1 MSTGG
6 NAGWE
11 EGDEDFDRI
20 DKDDLKR
27 VLQEMREVI
36 EDIVDEVPFP
46 DDSQYPKL
54 NLQAKLNSLRVD
66 IDGL

>member
-6 NAGWE
+6 NAGYE
-11 EGDEDFDRI
+11 EGDEDYDRL

-27 VLQEMREVI
+27 VLREIIERI
-36 EDIVDEVPFP
+36 EDVVDEVPFP

-54 NLQAKLNSLRVD
+54 NLQAKLRSARIN